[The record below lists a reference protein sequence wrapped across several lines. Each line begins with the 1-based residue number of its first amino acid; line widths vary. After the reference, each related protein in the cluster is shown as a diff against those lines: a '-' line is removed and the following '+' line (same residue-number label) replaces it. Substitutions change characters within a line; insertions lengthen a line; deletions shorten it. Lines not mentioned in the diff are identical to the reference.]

1 MKLIEFDG
9 LEFKIADEAL
19 LVRPIRELFQKDKS
33 KKKEEFW
40 RQLSYLWFMCD
51 PRSSYMYLTDEEE
64 RAAEVRAQEGFDD
77 QWKPSPLLVSA
88 MEQYRK
94 IVVTTSALLIEDI
107 RYGINNVRAFFRE
120 ADPRTL
126 DEKGRPLYQISSVT
140 SAIKQGLELSKM
152 LAIAEKEL
160 ARDFE
165 SENAARGNAEQAVYE
180 NI

>member
-1 MKLIEFDG
+1 MKLIEYDG
-9 LEFKIADEAL
+9 QEFKIADEAL

-33 KKKEEFW
+33 KRKEEFW
-40 RQLSYLWFMCD
+40 RQISYLWFMCD

-64 RAAEVRAQEGFDD
+64 RATEVRAQEGFEDT
-77 QWKPSPLLVSA
+77 WKPSPLLVSA

-94 IVVTTSALLIEDI
+94 LVVTTSALLIEDI

-165 SENAARGNAEQAVYE
+165 SENAARGSAEAATYE
-180 NI
+180 GI

>member
-9 LEFKIADEAL
+9 LDFKIADEAL

-40 RQLSYLWFMCD
+40 RQISYLWFMCD
-51 PRSSYMYLTDEEE
+51 PRSSYMYLTDEKE
-64 RAAEVRAQEGFDD
+64 RAAEVKMQEGFEDT
-77 QWKPSPLLVSA
+77 WKPSPLLVSA

-94 IVVTTSALLIEDI
+94 LVVTTSALLIEDI

-126 DEKGRPLYQISSVT
+126 DDKGRPRYQISSVT
-140 SAIKQGLELSKM
+140 TAIKQGLELSKM
-152 LAIAEKEL
+152 LAVAEKEL

-165 SENAARGNAEQAVYE
+165 SENAARGSAEAATYE
-180 NI
+180 GI

>member
-1 MKLIEFDG
+1 MKLIEYDG
-9 LEFKIADEAL
+9 QEFKIADEAL

-33 KKKEEFW
+33 KRKEEFW
-40 RQLSYLWFMCD
+40 RQISYLWFMCD

-64 RAAEVRAQEGFDD
+64 RAAEVRAQEGFEDT
-77 QWKPSPLLVSA
+77 WKPSPLLISA

-94 IVVTTSALLIEDI
+94 LVVTTSALLIEDI

-165 SENAARGNAEQAVYE
+165 SENAARGSAEAATYE
-180 NI
+180 GI